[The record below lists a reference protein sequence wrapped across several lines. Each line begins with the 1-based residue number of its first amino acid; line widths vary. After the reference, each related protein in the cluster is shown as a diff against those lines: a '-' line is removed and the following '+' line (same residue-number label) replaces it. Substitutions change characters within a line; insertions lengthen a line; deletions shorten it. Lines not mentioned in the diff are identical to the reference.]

1 MSESA
6 LPAVS
11 QDSVCRLLM
20 RVEPLQP
27 LLVSFLLSQLTEHSD
42 EEIAPNS
49 SSSSSLTSSSL
60 TSSSLTSSLLTSS
73 SSSALLNALL
83 NQLRWTDFLTEAS
96 PLIPGLLETLAV
108 RRPAVFRVDLLAV
121 AAARTDSAAA
131 RPDRRRPAGG
141 SRESGRFE

>member
-49 SSSSSLTSSSL
+49 SSSLTSS
-60 TSSSLTSSLLTSS
+60 SSLLTSS

-108 RRPAVFRVDLLAV
+108 RRPAVFPVDLLAV